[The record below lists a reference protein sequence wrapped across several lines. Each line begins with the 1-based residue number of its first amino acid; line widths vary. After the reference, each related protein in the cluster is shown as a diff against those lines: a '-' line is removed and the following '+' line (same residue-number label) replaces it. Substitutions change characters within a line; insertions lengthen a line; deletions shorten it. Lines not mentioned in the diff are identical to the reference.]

1 MQKRY
6 RESLPKVPLIIS
18 IVGVIIFAALFSFLT
33 LRTPTPSTTPTYPK
47 IKKELAQQFNSNGK
61 VATVKEDRNINDKT
75 SKKSH
80 TVIIVILTDKQTQKY
95 IKTTYEAVQND
106 TATTDQKLYIRSI
119 QNIIQKSAKKLDNN
133 YDVIQFVYKDNK
145 SYIPVASSQ
154 KNKNLIPLVKTK

>member
-1 MQKRY
+1 MQKKY

-18 IVGVIIFAALFSFLT
+18 IVGVIIFAALFSFFT
-33 LRTPTPSTTPTYPK
+33 LRTPSPSTTPTYSK
-47 IKKELAQQFNSNGK
+47 IKKELNQQFNSNGK

-80 TVIIVILTDKQTQKY
+80 TVIIVVVTDKQTQKY
-95 IKTTYEAVQND
+95 IKTTYEAVQNNN
-106 TATTDQKLYIRSI
+106 ATTDQKLYIRSI

-145 SYIPVASSQ
+145 SYVPVASSQ

>member
-47 IKKELAQQFNSNGK
+47 IKKELTQQFNSNGK

-80 TVIIVILTDKQTQKY
+80 TVIIVVLTDKQTQKY